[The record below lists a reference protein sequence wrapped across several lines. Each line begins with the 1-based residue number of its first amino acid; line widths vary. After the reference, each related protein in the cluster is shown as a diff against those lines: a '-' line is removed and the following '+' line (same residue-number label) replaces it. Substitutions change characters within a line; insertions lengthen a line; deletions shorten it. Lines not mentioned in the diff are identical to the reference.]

1 MPKLKKLKTEEA
13 GSLSKYELQKLQRLY
28 TQGAAA
34 YGSVRNLARASR
46 LPVSKVRQ
54 FLHSK
59 DSYTKFTLAARKVK
73 RMRAFA
79 RFRIEIWCMD
89 LAYVDKLAKEN
100 NGVKYLL
107 VRQDLF
113 GRTVNAKGMKTKD
126 SQETVKAFSSLI
138 TKMNRPKKIWVD
150 KGTEFA
156 GAFKKFCAAEG
167 IQVYSTMSETKAA
180 FAERTIR
187 SLKNILYRY
196 MEDLGYKY
204 IHKLPQFITTLN
216 SRRNSSIDMRPNTVK
231 NCDFMSILYSKPLR
245 EFKKPI
251 FKIGDRLR
259 ISKYDLPFRKGYKP
273 QFTREV
279 FEIVGIATRK
289 PPTYTIKDE
298 QDEINHGKFYQKE
311 LIKVI

>member
-1 MPKLKKLKTEEA
+1 MPKLKKEEA
-13 GSLSKYELQKLQRLY
+13 GSLSKYERQKLQRLY
-28 TQGAAA
+28 AQGAAA
-34 YGSVRNLARASR
+34 YGSVRNLSKASR

-59 DSYTKFTLAARKVK
+59 DSYTKFTLAARNFK

-79 RFRIEIWCMD
+79 RFRNDIWCMD

-107 VRQDLF
+107 VRQNLF
-113 GRTVNAKGMKTKD
+113 DRTVNAKGMKTKD
-126 SQETVKAFSSLI
+126 SQETVKAFSSMI
-138 TKMNRPKKIWVD
+138 TKRNRPKKIWVD

-180 FAERTIR
+180 FEIIR

-196 MEDLGYKY
+196 MEDFGYKY
-204 IHKLPQFITTLN
+204 IHKLPQFIATLN
-216 SRRNSSIDMRPNTVK
+216 SGRNSSIDMRPNTVK

-245 EFKKPI
+245 EFKKPT
-251 FKIGDRLR
+251 FKIGDRVR

-279 FEIVGIATRK
+279 FEIVAIATRK

-298 QDEINHGKFYQKE
+298 QGEVIQGKFYQKE